1 MKSAPE
7 SETHLHRA
15 IFSSS
20 VSRQVSMMTFS
31 SFPLQA
37 FLMAAIS
44 LVMSSHFPSLAQP
57 MLMTISTSSAPLSTA
72 SEAMKHLA
80 AVVS

>member
-1 MKSAPE
+1 M
-7 SETHLHRA
+7 HRA

-20 VSRQVSMMTFS
+20 VSRQVSMMTFK

-37 FLMAAIS
+37 AFTAAIS
-44 LVMSSHFPSLAQP
+44 SVIFSHRPSFAQP
-57 MLMTISTSSAPLSTA
+57 MLMTMSTSSAPFATA